1 MESRDLTLAAV
12 FGSLYAVGVVALAP
26 ISFLPFQVRIAD
38 ALLPLTMLF
47 GYPAILGV
55 TLGCVVAN
63 SFGGLGLVDMTLGPL
78 ANFAACWVGYRLGKK
93 SKLAGSLAI
102 TAVVTLVV
110 GAYLGFLFHLPLA
123 VTWAGV
129 LAGSV
134 VSVNLVGL
142 PLTYALDRRKAYLF
156 RQPPKKG

>member
-1 MESRDLTLAAV
+1 MESRDLTLAAI
-12 FGSLYAVGVVALAP
+12 FGALYAVGVVALAP

-78 ANFAACWVGYRLGKK
+78 ANFLACSVGYRLGRK
-93 SKLAGSLAI
+93 SKLAGSAAI
-102 TAVVTLVV
+102 TAIVTLIV
-110 GAYLGFLFHLPLA
+110 GAYLGVLFHLPLT
-123 VTWAGV
+123 VTWTGV
-129 LAGSV
+129 LLGSIV
-134 VSVNLVGL
+134 AVNMVGL

-156 RQPPKKG
+156 RQPRRKG